1 MNSHWLLGGDAVN
14 AGETG
19 DASLKSTS
27 SPWAG
32 GLFQA
37 RFQHDAA
44 ADDDDAS
51 PFSFG
56 TSPFG
61 VAWEVEMKGDDSLC
75 RDLWEVKVVGRG
87 SN

>member
-1 MNSHWLLGGDAVN
+1 M
-14 AGETG
+14 
-19 DASLKSTS
+19 DASLKSAS

-37 RFQHDAA
+37 RIQHDAA
-44 ADDDDAS
+44 AADDDA
-51 PFSFG
+51 
-56 TSPFG
+56 SPFG

-75 RDLWEVKVVGRG
+75 HDLGEVKVLGRR

>member
-1 MNSHWLLGGDAVN
+1 MNSHWLLGGDAVD
-14 AGETG
+14 AGEAG
-19 DASLKSTS
+19 DASLKSAS

-44 ADDDDAS
+44 ADDDDVF

-56 TSPFG
+56 ASSSG
-61 VAWEVEMKGDDSLC
+61 VVWKVEMKEHDSLC
-75 RDLWEVKVVGRG
+75 HDLWVLGRG